1 MRRVA
6 RRIESF
12 SSSTAFCYGFND
24 RQQRIISNGCTRRSI
39 TVAALKTA
47 QKKKPT
53 RSWRKFL
60 QKGKIT
66 LPKISVSHLTLPR
79 IPQVETN
86 TLPIVATVGN
96 YIFRSVVL
104 LSRKSIFARLGYAR
118 SWKFEINQRL
128 FNGNTIFPVVADDS
142 LLDNGLHSVPEALS
156 DRPQVGSL
164 PYLYLHLIYSR
175 PPQIRSQMI
184 PLTI

>member
-1 MRRVA
+1 MRGLGVPLLISSAVDIRPISHMNTTSTKATSMRRVA

-118 SWKFEINQRL
+118 S
-128 FNGNTIFPVVADDS
+128 
-142 LLDNGLHSVPEALS
+142 
-156 DRPQVGSL
+156 
-164 PYLYLHLIYSR
+164 
-175 PPQIRSQMI
+175 
-184 PLTI
+184 